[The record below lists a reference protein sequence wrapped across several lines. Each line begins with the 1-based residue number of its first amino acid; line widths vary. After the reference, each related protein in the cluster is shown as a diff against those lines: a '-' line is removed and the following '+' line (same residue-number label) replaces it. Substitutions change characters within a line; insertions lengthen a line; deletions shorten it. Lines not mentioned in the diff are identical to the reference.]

1 MVGLVSVSRE
11 RIAEA
16 ATTLAHAM
24 LNEPGGRWLFPD
36 PVEFVDLHEAIFMKT
51 MTHALD
57 EGFLGAWGDPIVG
70 VAVWVERPSIG
81 WESRESQRSPAP
93 PLALPEHA
101 AARVEEFD
109 KLLRL
114 MRKRARPDHHLYLD
128 SIGVL
133 QDHRRRG
140 VASSLLESGLV
151 RSDARG
157 LPCSLDT
164 LDSNNLGFYRRR
176 GFEIV
181 ASELLADSGLTF
193 TSMRRV
199 PGAVG

>member
-1 MVGLVSVSRE
+1 MPRE

-16 ATTLAHAM
+16 ATTLAQAM
-24 LNEPGGRWLFPD
+24 LSEPGGRWLFPD
-36 PVEFVDLHEAIFMKT
+36 PVEFVDLHEAIFMRT
-51 MTHALD
+51 MTRALE
-57 EGFLGAWGDPIVG
+57 EGLVGAWGDPFVG
-70 VAVWVERPSIG
+70 VAVWVEQPSIG
-81 WESRESQRSPAP
+81 WESRESERSPVP

-114 MRKRARPDHHLYLD
+114 MRKQARPDHHLYLD

-133 QDHRRRG
+133 RDHRHRG
-140 VASSLLESGLV
+140 IASALVESGLARADV
-151 RSDARG
+151 RG

-164 LDSNNLGFYRRR
+164 LDSSNIDFYRRR
-176 GFEIV
+176 GFKVV
-181 ASELLADSGLTF
+181 ASEPLADSGLTL

-199 PGAVG
+199 APSAS